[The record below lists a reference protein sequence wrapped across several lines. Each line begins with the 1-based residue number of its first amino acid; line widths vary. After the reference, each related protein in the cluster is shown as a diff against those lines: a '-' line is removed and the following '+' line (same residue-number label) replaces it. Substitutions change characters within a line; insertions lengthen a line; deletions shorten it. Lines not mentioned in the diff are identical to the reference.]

1 MAYSKTESIALDIA
15 KPIAEENGCYVYD
28 VEFVKEGGVY
38 FLRIYVDREGGID
51 LDMCEKVS
59 RAVSEKLD
67 VTDPIKQNYYLE
79 VSSPGVERRL
89 RMPEHFKRYIGSVV
103 DVGFY
108 KAVNGSKQLTGVLSK
123 FDDGNICIEQENG
136 FEMCFNQKE
145 TTFVKL
151 HFDF

>member
-51 LDMCEKVS
+51 LDMCEKIS

-108 KAVNGSKQLTGVLSK
+108 KAVNGSKQLTGTLSK
-123 FDDGNICIEQENG
+123 FDNGNICIEQENG

>member
-1 MAYSKTESIALDIA
+1 MAYSKTESIALEIA
-15 KPIAEENGCYVYD
+15 KPIAEENGCFVYD

-51 LDMCEKVS
+51 LDMCEKIS
-59 RAVSEKLD
+59 RSVSEKLD

-79 VSSPGVERRL
+79 VSSPGVERKL
-89 RMPEHFKRYIGSVV
+89 RMPEHFERYIGNIV
-103 DVGFY
+103 DVGLY
-108 KAVNGSKQLTGVLSK
+108 KAVNGSKQMTGTLSK
-123 FDDGNICIEQENG
+123 FNNGDICIEQEDG
-136 FEMCFNQKE
+136 CEVCINQKE

>member
-108 KAVNGSKQLTGVLSK
+108 KAVNGSKQLTGTLSK
-123 FDDGNICIEQENG
+123 FDNGNICIEQENG